1 MKEREVKEF
10 EEKVIRISRVSKKT
24 KGGNKVGFTALVV
37 VGDRKGRVGVALGKA
52 NNVLSAIKKGV
63 RKGKKKLVTVP
74 LVDGRT
80 IAHMINI
87 KFGASKIIMKPA
99 PAGTGVIAGGSVRAV
114 LELAGVRDV
123 VAKTLGTSNK
133 LTNVTNTFN
142 ALKLMKD
149 TVDVKT
155 ALGQKTVVFGK
166 RLKTKESL
174 VAPVETKSAA
184 PAAKKPNTPNKP
196 TKANAANRKK
206 TK

>member
-1 MKEREVKEF
+1 MREPREIKEF

-24 KGGNKVGFTALVV
+24 KGGNKAGFTALVV

-52 NNVLSAIKKGV
+52 NNVLAAIKKGV
-63 RKGKKKLVTVP
+63 RKGKKKLISVP

-80 IAHMINI
+80 IAHMLSI

-114 LELAGVRDV
+114 LELAGVKDV

-142 ALKLMKD
+142 ALKMMKN

-166 RLKTKESL
+166 KLKNKPSVVT
-174 VAPVETKSAA
+174 PVEAKIVAKPVKKSRKI
-184 PAAKKPNTPNKP
+184 KK
-196 TKANAANRKK
+196 
-206 TK
+206 